1 MTVERR
7 GSTCKRKRFD
17 QRGASRLSA
26 KTYTEEEIR
35 EIAARQGLSA
45 FPHLALMREKLSVK
59 AKNEPSFRFYNLKR
73 LVVEEETLRCAW
85 RQVRANK
92 GAPGVDGVTFEDI
105 ERSEGGVDGFS
116 DDDRRHLGWPG
127 RFADVAQYAVNFYST
142 GDEVLELYANN
153 NIGILDGITSMWVQY
168 SWHHQEMGKGRG
180 IADAFGFTTWSG
192 WGFDEDVYVQP
203 LTPLP
208 ITSRRYTAEQAAAAT
223 DEQLRANPVFRPYP
237 SSITNSVI
245 PLMARAAHLTYGV
258 PALTLATGRTAVG
271 ALAQLDNFNL
281 NVNSADTG
289 IPKPN
294 DWPTGRRYGSRWTHS
309 DMKDVAYYFNFMF
322 YEKVIEKGGLK

>member
-1 MTVERR
+1 MAHSLGNMVVSSMIQDHGLTVSKYLMCNSAVPAEAYDPDPSLRVPQLVHPDWEEYP
-7 GSTCKRKRFD
+7 SNTWTASYHSLFD
-17 QRGASRLSA
+17 
-26 KTYTEEEIR
+26 
-35 EIAARQGLSA
+35 GL
-45 FPHLALMREKLSVK
+45 P
-59 AKNEPSFRFYNLKR
+59 
-73 LVVEEETLRCAW
+73 
-85 RQVRANK
+85 
-92 GAPGVDGVTFEDI
+92 
-105 ERSEGGVDGFS
+105 
-116 DDDRRHLGWPG
+116 DDRRLLGWSG
-127 RFADVAQYAVNFYST
+127 LFADVAQYAVNFYST

-271 ALAQLDNFNL
+271 TLAQLDNFNL